1 MYTCILLYKMD
12 CPLPQIPNTHPSGV
26 FGTFPQL
33 YTNLKTTCSGSQ
45 SQLLTNAS
53 SLIGQLDIK
62 STWFFFSLSYSSSK
76 SYSPLLDTL
85 SSYHLHHYC
94 YHYCRLSVLALLYWL
109 VFPTQVLKWSS
120 GVWKI
125 AVVAVGGI
133 IRTKAMRVQL

>member
-76 SYSPLLDTL
+76 SYSPLLDLL
-85 SSYHLHHYC
+85 SSYLLPSYSPSSSLLLC
-94 YHYCRLSVLALLYWL
+94 VSLVVLARISY
-109 VFPTQVLKWSS
+109 PGSKRSSAVL
-120 GVWKI
+120 
-125 AVVAVGGI
+125 
-133 IRTKAMRVQL
+133 